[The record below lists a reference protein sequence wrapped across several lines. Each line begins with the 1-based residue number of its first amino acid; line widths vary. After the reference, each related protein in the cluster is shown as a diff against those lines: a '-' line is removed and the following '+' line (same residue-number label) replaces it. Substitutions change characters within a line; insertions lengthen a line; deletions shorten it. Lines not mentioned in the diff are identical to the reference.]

1 MSEVAQ
7 GRRRRPASWCRCPA
21 WPGPTPDRGRGPR
34 RGPER
39 CKACNCG
46 TCRYLVVLADAGTF
60 HRAADR
66 LFIAQ
71 PTLSQ
76 QIRRLEE
83 IVGTP
88 LQRRRRDRLQ
98 LTPGRCRPGLTTSP
112 ETLPAAL
119 EAMVTGEFEPE
130 VWIPAAD
137 DGAISLAELVSL
149 PVIHGPRRAEPVT
162 YDAWTTLMQT
172 VNPRFAFTDPPLRC
186 PLPVTLAFAA
196 TADRPTAVLTCP
208 ATAAGGPPGSARRP
222 GPAGASGMVPGQP
235 PAPPADRRGGPRLA
249 RRPALGTVSPA
260 KVHSGCPKETLPL
273 GGPDAASWSLALAL
287 AAGIVD
293 SIGCQSQSRM
303 KAEWTL
309 AG

>member
-39 CKACNCG
+39 RKACNCG

-88 LQRRRRDRLQ
+88 LLRRCDGLQ
-98 LTPGRCRPGLTTSP
+98 LTAAGRAGGRGLAGDAAGRGVLAARHPPADAGLGWLTTSP

-119 EAMVTGEFEPE
+119 EAMVTGEFR
-130 VWIPAAD
+130 
-137 DGAISLAELVSL
+137 G
-149 PVIHGPRRAEPVT
+149 
-162 YDAWTTLMQT
+162 M
-172 VNPRFAFTDPPLRC
+172 DPGR
-186 PLPVTLAFAA
+186 TR
-196 TADRPTAVLTCP
+196 RPTAAPSAWPNWSVCRSSTDR
-208 ATAAGGPPGSARRP
+208 AAP
-222 GPAGASGMVPGQP
+222 
-235 PAPPADRRGGPRLA
+235 
-249 RRPALGTVSPA
+249 SP
-260 KVHSGCPKETLPL
+260 
-273 GGPDAASWSLALAL
+273 
-287 AAGIVD
+287 
-293 SIGCQSQSRM
+293 
-303 KAEWTL
+303 
-309 AG
+309 